1 MLLRQLKTRLFK
13 QAYEL
18 DKLYI
23 FVNIY
28 YIYIAYVNIF
38 KICLLKTG
46 SANSHFVIRDFFQL
60 PCFFSELFGLC
71 LFSFCGKENKSL
83 ATGTGSW
90 ASNELGESNIASE
103 L

>member
-28 YIYIAYVNIF
+28 YIYIVYVNIF